1 MISFIVPAY
10 NEEAW
15 IARCLTAIG
24 EAMKAVDVPHE
35 IIVVDDA
42 STDATSSIAARHDVR
57 LISVSHRQISATRN
71 AGARDARGEVFFFVD
86 ADTLVNA
93 EVVQSALNA
102 IEQGALGGGCVPR
115 FDGELPLW
123 ARLFYP
129 LMIFTA
135 RRILKQTGGACLF
148 CTRNGFDKTGGFSE
162 AHYAAEE
169 DVWVKALKRHGR
181 FVVLREPVLTSG
193 RNLRS
198 QSIWTIGR
206 LFVRLAL
213 RGANGF
219 RDRNGLDLWYRP
231 SREKSESV

>member
-24 EAMKAVDVPHE
+24 ESMKSVNVPHE

-71 AGARDARGEVFFFVD
+71 AGAREARGKVFFFVD
-86 ADTLVNA
+86 ADTLVNPA
-93 EVVQSALNA
+93 VIQSALQA
-102 IEQGALGGGCVPR
+102 IEHGTLGGGCVPR
-115 FDGELPLW
+115 FEGRLPFW
-123 ARLFYP
+123 FRLSYP
-129 LMIFTA
+129 LMVFA
-135 RRILKQTGGACLF
+135 MRRLLHQTGGACLF
-148 CTRNGFDKTGGFSE
+148 CTREGFSATGGFSE

-181 FVVLREPVLTSG
+181 FVVLSDLVVTSG
-193 RNLRS
+193 RSLRS
-198 QSIWTIGR
+198 QSFWTIAQVF
-206 LFVRLAL
+206 LRLAF
-213 RGANGF
+213 RGSDGF
-219 RDRNGLDLWYRP
+219 RGRSGLDLWYRP
-231 SREKSESV
+231 SREKSQFD